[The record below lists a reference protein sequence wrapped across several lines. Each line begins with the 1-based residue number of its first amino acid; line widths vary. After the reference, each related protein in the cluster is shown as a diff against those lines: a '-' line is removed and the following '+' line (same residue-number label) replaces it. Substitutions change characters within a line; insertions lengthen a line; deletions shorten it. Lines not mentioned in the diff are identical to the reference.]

1 MHVRTIMTHATE
13 MVGPATP
20 IREIANRM
28 KKHDIGFV
36 PVCDGDRL
44 VGIVTDRDIAIR
56 AVADGKPASTMA
68 ADVMTPGVECCYADE
83 DVEQAARIMAD
94 RQVRRLVVLDRAD
107 NRIVGVISLGDLST
121 RMNKE
126 ETVAKTLEAVSEPMA
141 SLA

>member
-1 MHVRTIMTHATE
+1 MNVRTIMTHATE
-13 MVGPATP
+13 TVGPATP
-20 IREIANRM
+20 IRDVANRM

-36 PVCDGDRL
+36 PVCEGDRL
-44 VGIVTDRDIAIR
+44 MGTVTDRDIAIR
-56 AVADGKPASTMA
+56 VVAEGKSASTPA

-94 RQVRRLVVLDRAD
+94 RQVRRLVVVDRD
-107 NRIVGVISLGDLST
+107 DHRIVGVISLGDLST